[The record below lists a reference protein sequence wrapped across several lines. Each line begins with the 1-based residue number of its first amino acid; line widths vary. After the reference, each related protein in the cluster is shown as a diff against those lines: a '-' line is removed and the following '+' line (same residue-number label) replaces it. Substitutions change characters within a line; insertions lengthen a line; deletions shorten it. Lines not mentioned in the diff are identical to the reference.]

1 MEQRKNCLAA
11 NRCPPDQNPNTHS
24 LKSEARRSTAPR
36 APVSRVSLH
45 SHNHIIMPAQL
56 HPQLGPL
63 IKVLLRRH
71 SAPNPLLLADRPV
84 LLERAC
90 ALDRRLVD
98 ACAGEDLVRAL
109 VKREVALGRPRL
121 VGRQVGVRLD
131 DVVLDQRV
139 ARPAVDGQVAGPG
152 GVVGA
157 GVFDGPGSGLT
168 QRRVMGDGV
177 RCGLWEGGEG

>member
-1 MEQRKNCLAA
+1 MDGSLGVDILRYVHLVRNFEAVPMHCEWKNQEREKEQRKTCLAA
-11 NRCPPDQNPNTHS
+11 NRCPPNENPNTHS
-24 LKSEARRSTAPR
+24 LKSEARRSTASRP
-36 APVSRVSLH
+36 PVSRVPLH
-45 SHNHIIMPAQL
+45 SHDHIIMPAQL

-71 SAPNPLLLADRPV
+71 SASNPLVLADRPV

-121 VGRQVGVRLD
+121 VGRQVGV
-131 DVVLDQRV
+131 
-139 ARPAVDGQVAGPG
+139 
-152 GVVGA
+152 
-157 GVFDGPGSGLT
+157 
-168 QRRVMGDGV
+168 
-177 RCGLWEGGEG
+177 